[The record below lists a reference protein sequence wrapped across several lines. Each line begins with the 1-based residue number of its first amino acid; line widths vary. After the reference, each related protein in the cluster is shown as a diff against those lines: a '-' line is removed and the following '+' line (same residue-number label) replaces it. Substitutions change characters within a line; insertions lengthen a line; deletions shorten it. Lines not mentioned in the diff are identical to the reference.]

1 MSSVNVQIGKTAQA
15 VAVAT
20 DPNSNVLTA
29 TFTWASSDATIASV
43 DANGVVTAVA
53 QGGALITASTTI
65 NGVDGSGSA
74 GVDVQPA
81 TQFSVTVTITP
92 NP

>member
-20 DPNSNVLTA
+20 DPTGATLTA

-53 QGGALITASTTI
+53 QGSALITASTTI